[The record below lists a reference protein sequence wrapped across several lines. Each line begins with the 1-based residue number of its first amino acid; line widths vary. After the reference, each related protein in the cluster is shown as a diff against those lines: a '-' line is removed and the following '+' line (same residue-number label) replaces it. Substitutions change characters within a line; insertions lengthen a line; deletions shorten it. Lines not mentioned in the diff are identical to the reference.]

1 MLVDDVLSK
10 YVCVIYLKDKVQR
23 LLTSFK
29 NAKMSVCKPKK
40 KKKKLVKGGIK
51 FYSRLIE
58 LGLEGNTIEIFPL
71 NE

>member
-40 KKKKLVKGGIK
+40 KKKLVKGGIK

>member
-1 MLVDDVLSK
+1 MLKCQFVNQK
-10 YVCVIYLKDKVQR
+10 
-23 LLTSFK
+23 
-29 NAKMSVCKPKK
+29 KK

>member
-1 MLVDDVLSK
+1 MLKCQFVN
-10 YVCVIYLKDKVQR
+10 Q
-23 LLTSFK
+23 
-29 NAKMSVCKPKK
+29 KK
-40 KKKKLVKGGIK
+40 KKMVKGGIK